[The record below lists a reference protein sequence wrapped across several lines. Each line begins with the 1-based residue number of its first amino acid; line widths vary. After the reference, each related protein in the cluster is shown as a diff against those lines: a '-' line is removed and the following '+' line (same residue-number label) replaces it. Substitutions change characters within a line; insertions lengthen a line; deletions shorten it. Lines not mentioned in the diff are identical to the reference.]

1 MEFVMYYKKTR
12 FRKELRR
19 KKIQAFFALQL
30 VLLWLLLS
38 VGITAAGETKD
49 WPNKDSALGI
59 NLGGVTYWSTEIVFV
74 DLFKHSQTWKSQ
86 APGKKYAQGGEL
98 ALSKDGWVQSLA
110 DNGQFADSII
120 LSSINGR
127 YPGGVYTCLY
137 DGKGELKFAYGTS
150 VIDQKPGCIKVQVKP
165 EQNLLTIGITKTDPK
180 DPVRN
185 IRFILPGFEE
195 TYSTQPFHPDFLK
208 RWEKFRV
215 LRFMDFQRT
224 NNSRQTRFSDR
235 PTPPIQTQGGSG
247 GVALEYMIQL
257 ANTLDAD
264 PWFCMPHLATD
275 DYVREFAKMV
285 KRQLKPNLKAYIEYS
300 NECWNSMF
308 GQARYCKDKG
318 RELGLSDNDYQAQL
332 RYYSKRSVQIF
343 KLWEEVFGGTKRLVR
358 VLAAQSANPWTSE
371 QVMDFEDAYKHAD
384 VLGIAPYFG
393 HALGNPKNQ
402 AKTVKMSVD
411 EVLDACKEYIEKNNK
426 TIAKQAE
433 LAKERGLRLIAYE
446 GGQHLVGHGG
456 AENNKAMEELFHAA
470 NRHPR
475 MKQLYLEYLAGWKKN
490 GGTMM
495 AIFSSMGRFSKWGSW
510 GLMEYHGQPTAD
522 APKYQAV
529 IEFLEK
535 NPK

>member
-1 MEFVMYYKKTR
+1 MAYKKRLFQTDISR
-12 FRKELRR
+12 MMVWTSLTPMIVFL
-19 KKIQAFFALQL
+19 ALL
-30 VLLWLLLS
+30 IF
-38 VGITAAGETKD
+38 VGNGAAGEKTEK
-49 WPNKDSALGI
+49 PNENSAFGI

-74 DLFKHSQTWKSQ
+74 DFFKHSQTWKSQ
-86 APGKKYAQGGEL
+86 APGKKYGQGGDL
-98 ALSKDGWVQSLA
+98 ALSKEGWVRSLA

-137 DGKGELKFAYGTS
+137 DGRGQFRFAYGTS
-150 VIDQKPGCIKVQVKP
+150 VVDEKPGRIKVQVKP
-165 EQNLLTIGITKTDPK
+165 EQNLLTLGITKTDPT

-185 IRFILPGFEE
+185 IRFILPGFEN
-195 TYSTQPFHPDFLK
+195 TYSKQPFHPDFLE
-208 RWEKFRV
+208 RWEKFKV
-215 LRFMDFQRT
+215 LRFMDFQKT
-224 NNSRQTRFSDR
+224 NNSIQTNFSDR
-235 PTPPIQTQGGSG
+235 PTHTMQTQGGRG
-247 GVALEYMIQL
+247 GVALEHMIQL

-275 DYVREFAKMV
+275 DYIREFAKMV
-285 KRQLKPNLKAYIEYS
+285 RRQLKPNLKIYIEYS

-308 GQARYCKDKG
+308 AQARYCKDKG
-318 RELGLSDNDYQAQL
+318 KELGLSENDYQAQL

-343 KLWEEVFGGTKRLVR
+343 KLWEQVFGGPGRLVR

-371 QVMDFEDAYKHAD
+371 QVMDFEAAYKHAD

-402 AKTVKMSVD
+402 EKTIKMSVE
-411 EVLDACKEYIEKNNK
+411 EVLDTCKGYIEKNNN

-433 LAKERGLRLIAYE
+433 MASERGLCLIAYE

-456 AENNKAMEELFHAA
+456 AENNKKMEQLFHAA

-495 AIFSSMGRFSKWGSW
+495 AIFSSTGRYSKWGSW
-510 GLMEYHGQPTAD
+510 GIMEYHGQPTD
-522 APKYQAV
+522 EAPKYQAV

-535 NPK
+535 NPKWW

>member
-1 MEFVMYYKKTR
+1 MSYKSILFRAEMQRMRTQSFLALPAVM
-12 FRKELRR
+12 L
-19 KKIQAFFALQL
+19 ALL
-30 VLLWLLLS
+30 IS
-38 VGITAAGETKD
+38 VTVAAAGEKKD
-49 WPNKDSALGI
+49 WPNKDSAFGI

-86 APGKKYAQGGEL
+86 APGKKYGQGGDL
-98 ALSKDGWVQSLA
+98 ALSKEGWVQSLA

-137 DGKGELKFAYGTS
+137 NGQGEIKFAYGTS
-150 VIDQKPGCIKVQVKP
+150 VVDEKPGRIKVKVKP
-165 EQNLLTIGITKTDPK
+165 EQNLLTLRITKTDPK
-180 DPVRN
+180 DPIRN
-185 IRFILPGFEE
+185 IRFILPGFED
-195 TYSTQPFHPDFLK
+195 TYSRQPFHPDFLK
-208 RWEKFRV
+208 RWEKFKV
-215 LRFMDFQRT
+215 IRFMDFQRT
-224 NNSRQTRFSDR
+224 NNSKQTNFSDR
-235 PTPPIQTQGGSG
+235 PTPAMQTQGGRD

-275 DYVREFAKMV
+275 DYIREFAKMV
-285 KRQLKPNLKAYIEYS
+285 KRQLKPNLKIYIEYS

-308 GQARYCKDKG
+308 AQARYCKDKG

-332 RYYSKRSVQIF
+332 RRYSKRSVQIF

-371 QVMDFEDAYKHAD
+371 QVMDFEAAYKQAD

-393 HALGNPKNQ
+393 HALGNPKSQDN
-402 AKTVKMSVD
+402 TVKMSVD

-426 TIAKQAE
+426 TIAKQAD
-433 LAKERGLRLIAYE
+433 LAGQRCLRLIAYE

-475 MKQLYLEYLAGWKKN
+475 MKQLYLKYLSGWKEN
-490 GGTMM
+490 SGTMM
-495 AIFSSMGRFSKWGSW
+495 AIFSSMGRYSKWGGW
-510 GLMEYHGQPTAD
+510 GIMEYHGQPIAE

-535 NPK
+535 NPKWW

>member
-1 MEFVMYYKKTR
+1 MMYYKMKQ
-12 FRKELRR
+12 LRI
-19 KKIQAFFALQL
+19 KSQHKNTQALFALPL
-30 VLLWLLLS
+30 VFLWLLLS
-38 VGITAAGETKD
+38 VEITVAGEKKD
-49 WPNKDSALGI
+49 WPNKNSALGI

-86 APGKKYAQGGEL
+86 APGKKYDQGGPL
-98 ALSKDGWVQSLA
+98 DLTKDGWVRSLA
-110 DNGQFADSII
+110 GDGQIADSII

-137 DGKGELKFAYGTS
+137 DGQGELKFAHGTS
-150 VIDQKPGCIKVQVKP
+150 VVDEKPGRIKVQVKP
-165 EQNLLTIGITKTDPK
+165 EQNLLTLAITKTDPK

-185 IRFILPGFEE
+185 IRFILPGFEN

-208 RWEKFRV
+208 RWQKFKV

-224 NNSRQTRFSDR
+224 NNSRQTDFSDR
-235 PTPPIQTQGGSG
+235 PTPAIQTQGDSG

-257 ANTLDAD
+257 ANTLNAN
-264 PWFCMPHLATD
+264 PWFCIPHLATD
-275 DYVREFAKMV
+275 DYIREFAKMV
-285 KRQLKPNLKAYIEYS
+285 KQQLKPNLKVYIEYS

-308 GQARYCKDKG
+308 AQARHCRDRGK
-318 RELGLSDNDYQAQL
+318 ELRLSDNDYQAQL

-343 KLWEEVFGGTKRLVR
+343 RIWEEVFGGTKRLVR

-371 QVMDFEDAYKHAD
+371 QVMDFEAAYKQAD

-402 AKTVKMSVD
+402 DKTVKMSVD
-411 EVLDACKEYIEKNNK
+411 DVLDACKEYIEKNNK
-426 TIAKQAE
+426 TIAEQAE
-433 LAKERGLRLIAYE
+433 LATERGLRLIAYE

-456 AENNKAMEELFHAA
+456 AENNKAMEQLFHAA

-475 MKQLYLEYLAGWKKN
+475 MKQLYLDYLAGWKEN

-495 AIFSSMGRFSKWGSW
+495 AIFSSTGRFSKWGSW
-510 GLMEYHGQPTAD
+510 GIMEYHGQPVAE

-535 NPK
+535 NPKWW

>member
-1 MEFVMYYKKTR
+1 MAYRKILFRTEIQWIPGWR
-12 FRKELRR
+12 FP
-19 KKIQAFFALQL
+19 ALL
-30 VLLWLLLS
+30 IVLLALLMS
-38 VGITAAGETKD
+38 VGTGAAGEKAGK
-49 WPNKDSALGI
+49 PNENSAFGI
-59 NLGGVTYWSTEIVFV
+59 NLGGVTYWSTEIIFV

-98 ALSKDGWVQSLA
+98 TLSKDGWIETLA

-137 DGKGELKFAYGTS
+137 DGQGQLKFAYGTS
-150 VIDQKPGCIKVQVKP
+150 VVDQKPGRIKVQVKP
-165 EQNLLTIGITKTDPK
+165 EQNLLTLGITKTDPK

-185 IRFILPGFEE
+185 IRFILPGFED
-195 TYSTQPFHPDFLK
+195 TYNKQPFHPDFLK
-208 RWEKFRV
+208 RWEKFKV
-215 LRFMDFQRT
+215 LRFMDFQKT
-224 NNSRQTRFSDR
+224 NNSSQTNFSDR
-235 PTPPIQTQGGSG
+235 PTPAMQTQGGRG

-264 PWFCMPHLATD
+264 PWFCIPHLATD
-275 DYVREFAKMV
+275 DYIREFAKMV
-285 KRQLKPNLKAYIEYS
+285 KRQLKPNLKIYIEYS

-308 GQARYCKDKG
+308 GQARYCKDRGK
-318 RELGLSDNDYQAQL
+318 ELGLSDNDYQAQL

-343 KLWEEVFGGTKRLVR
+343 KLWEKVFGGPKRLVR

-371 QVMDFEDAYKHAD
+371 QVMDFEAAHKQAD

-393 HALGNPKNQ
+393 HALGNPRTQ
-402 AKTVKMSVD
+402 GETVKMSVD
-411 EVLDACKEYIEKNNK
+411 EVLSACEGYIEKNNK

-433 LAKERGLRLIAYE
+433 MAAERGLRLIAYE

-456 AENNKAMEELFHAA
+456 AENNKTMEELFHAA

-475 MKQLYLEYLAGWKKN
+475 MKQLYLEYLAGWKQA

-495 AIFSSMGRFSKWGSW
+495 AIFSSTGRYSKWGSW
-510 GLMEYHGQPTAD
+510 GIMEYHGKPIAE

-529 IEFLEK
+529 IGFLEK
-535 NPK
+535 NPRWW